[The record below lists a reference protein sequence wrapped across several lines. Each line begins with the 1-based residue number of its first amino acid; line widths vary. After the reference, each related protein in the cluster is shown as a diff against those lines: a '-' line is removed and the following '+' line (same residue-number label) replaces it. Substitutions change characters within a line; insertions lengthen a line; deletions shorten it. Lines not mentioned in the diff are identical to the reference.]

1 MNLTPTHWLLG
12 CFAAFLIGMAKTGV
26 QGVGILAIPI
36 LAAIFG
42 GRASL
47 GIVLPL
53 LILGDCMAVAWY
65 RQHTR
70 WDRLVRLIP
79 WVLAGLAVGTFVLWG
94 LGEYNTQR
102 DYINT
107 IIGGLVLVMLAFNLV
122 LRRWG
127 DLSVFHSPWGVA
139 SLGGAAGF
147 STVLSNAAGP
157 FMIVYF
163 TSLRLP
169 KEQLIGTSAWYYL
182 IFNIGKLPI
191 YAWLTHLNPAKPI
204 ITTGSLLF
212 SLALFPAIL
221 LGAYSGR
228 RVLKRIPQSIFDT
241 LILILA
247 GAASVHLICS

>member
-12 CFAAFLIGMAKTGV
+12 CLAAFLIGMAKTGV
-26 QGVGILAIPI
+26 PGVGILSIPM
-36 LAAIFG
+36 LAATFG
-42 GRASL
+42 GRTSL
-47 GIVLPL
+47 GILLPL

-70 WDRLVRLIP
+70 WERLVRLIP
-79 WVLAGLAVGTFVLWG
+79 WVLVGLAIGTFVLWR
-94 LGEYNTQR
+94 LGEYNTHR

-107 IIGGLVLVMLAFNLV
+107 IIGSLVLVMLAFNFM
-122 LRRWG
+122 LRWWG
-127 DLSVFHSPWGVA
+127 DLAIFHSPWGVA
-139 SLGGAAGF
+139 SLGSAAGF

-182 IFNIGKLPI
+182 IFNLGKLPI
-191 YAWLTHLNPAKPI
+191 YAWLTYLNPAKPI
-204 ITTGSLLF
+204 ITVGSLLF
-212 SLALFPAIL
+212 SFALFPAIL
-221 LGAYSGR
+221 LGAISGR
-228 RVLKRIPQSIFDT
+228 HILKRIPQSIFDT

-247 GAASVHLICS
+247 GAASVHLIRG